1 MEVTCMQIVVLDG
14 FTLNPGDLSWEAL
27 SASGTWTI
35 HDRTAQEDILPRAQ
49 DAQSLLTNKTPLSR
63 DTIAALPRLRY
74 IGVLATGYNIVDVD
88 AARERGIP
96 VTNVPAYSTMSVAQV
111 VFAHLFNL
119 THRMSHHTIAVREG
133 AWTVCKDF
141 SFADAPLVEVS
152 GLTMGIIGLGRIGT
166 AVARA
171 ATAFGMNVL
180 AHDPSHTGDIP
191 RGVRMTSLDEVFALC
206 DVLTL
211 HCPLTPSTRGIVNRE
226 RLAMMKPTSFLINTS
241 RGPLVDEDALAET
254 LNAGAIAGA
263 GLDVLSLEPPPADNP
278 LLREMNCFITPHFAW
293 ASTAARRRLI
303 TEVAENLA
311 AFTRGE
317 RRNVVN

>member
-1 MEVTCMQIVVLDG
+1 MQIVVLDG

-27 SASGTWTI
+27 SALGDCMI
-35 HDRTAQEDILPRAQ
+35 HDRTAPEEVLLRAR
-49 DAQSLLTNKTPLSR
+49 DAGAVLTNKTPLSR

-88 AARERGIP
+88 AARERRIP
-96 VTNVPAYSTMSVAQV
+96 VTNVPAYGTMSVAQT

-119 THRMSHHTIAVREG
+119 THRMGHHTAAVREG
-133 AWTVCKDF
+133 AWTLCKDW

-171 ATAFGMNVL
+171 AAAFGMTVL
-180 AHDPSHTGDIP
+180 AYDPSHTGDTP
-191 RGVRMTSLDEVFALC
+191 PGVRMASLEDVFSLS

-211 HCPLTPSTRGIVNRE
+211 HCPLTPSTRGIVNRT
-226 RLAMMKPTSFLINTS
+226 RLAMMKPTAFLINTS
-241 RGPLVDEDALAET
+241 RGPLVDEEALAET
-254 LNAGAIAGA
+254 LNAGALAGA
-263 GLDVLSLEPPPADNP
+263 GLDVLALEPPPADNP
-278 LLREMNCFITPHFAW
+278 LLRARNCYITPHIAW
-293 ASTAARRRLI
+293 ASTAARKRLMA
-303 TEVAENLA
+303 EVAENLA
-311 AFTRGE
+311 AFIRGE